1 MNTLL
6 LVLATGVAAYLL
18 GAIPFGLII
27 SRWRGVD
34 IRAVGSR
41 NIGATNVFRSVGKP
55 WGIATF
61 VLDMGKGWCGAVAVP
76 VLVARLLGVP
86 PPEPIAEWRLLGG
99 VCAVVG
105 HTWPVYL
112 GFKGK
117 GVVGAAQTLLRAGV
131 ASLLNASFN
140 VNYVAPD
147 HPAAVEVW
155 DETLGRYV
163 LMSCTPGA
171 DGCSD
176 PVVYW
181 PYTPQGVIEAVN
193 AALATLDRNEMLM
206 LATELDGYN
215 NGTHWIDWALLP

>member
-112 GFKGK
+112 GFKGGK
-117 GVVGAAQTLLRAGV
+117 GVATSAGMLIGV
-131 ASLLNASFN
+131 A
-140 VNYVAPD
+140 
-147 HPAAVEVW
+147 PAAVGLGLAGWIVAFVV
-155 DETLGRYV
+155 GRYV
-163 LMSCTPGA
+163 SLASITA
-171 DGCSD
+171 A
-176 PVVYW
+176 
-181 PYTPQGVIEAVN
+181 VILGIAIWFPPFRP
-193 AALATLDRNEMLM
+193 AAGWLLPLVLTLL
-206 LATELDGYN
+206 
-215 NGTHWIDWALLP
+215 ALLIIVRHRANIRRLREGTEPRLALRRGPPSRGTPPT